1 MLTSVLRRL
10 VASVLD
16 SDSAAQDEDIQRT
29 SLPSSIIIVNKLPS
43 PNKFTERIRHLV
55 QIAIP
60 LSRRIRHP
68 IPWYAHPPRETL
80 ASHAKTIFADLL
92 WTDPFRS
99 LWNTTFKL
107 VFIGTS
113 AYIIY
118 LMLNDYKPTHDPN
131 LDTFRVQYLVAGSAV
146 LGILFPYKYEFSEVG
161 KNHSGRSEGKAR
173 R

>member
-1 MLTSVLRRL
+1 M
-10 VASVLD
+10 
-16 SDSAAQDEDIQRT
+16 
-29 SLPSSIIIVNKLPS
+29 SS
-43 PNKFTERIRHLV
+43 ERIRHLL

-60 LSRRIRHP
+60 LSRRIRYS
-68 IPWYAHPPRETL
+68 IPWYARPPRKIRALHT
-80 ASHAKTIFADLL
+80 KTTFADLL

-146 LGILFPYKYEFSEVG
+146 LGIIFPYKYEFSEVR
-161 KNHSGRSEGKAR
+161 KNQSGQSRGQGR
-173 R
+173 C

>member
-1 MLTSVLRRL
+1 MRPGDLSHLFSILILLHKMKTSSVRSYHRLSSSSSSSRILT
-10 VASVLD
+10 
-16 SDSAAQDEDIQRT
+16 I
-29 SLPSSIIIVNKLPS
+29 SL
-43 PNKFTERIRHLV
+43 ERIRHLLQV
-55 QIAIP
+55 AISLP
-60 LSRRIRHP
+60 RRIRHP
-68 IPWYAHPPRETL
+68 IPWYARLTRRIR
-80 ASHAKTIFADLL
+80 ASHAKTTLADLL

-146 LGILFPYKYEFSEVG
+146 LGIVFPYKYEFSEVG
-161 KNHSGRSEGKAR
+161 KRQSSCSTGERIF
-173 R
+173 

>member
-1 MLTSVLRRL
+1 MLTM
-10 VASVLD
+10 
-16 SDSAAQDEDIQRT
+16 
-29 SLPSSIIIVNKLPS
+29 SL
-43 PNKFTERIRHLV
+43 ERIRHLLQV
-55 QIAIP
+55 AIP
-60 LSRRIRHP
+60 ISRRIRHP
-68 IPWYAHPPRETL
+68 IPWYARPLQQIRV
-80 ASHAKTIFADLL
+80 SHTKTSFADLL

-146 LGILFPYKYEFSEVG
+146 LGIIFPYKYEFSEVRKRQSHNWRG
-161 KNHSGRSEGKAR
+161 EAIF
-173 R
+173 

>member
-1 MLTSVLRRL
+1 MKTSSVCSQHRLLSLLPNSRLLTMS
-10 VASVLD
+10 
-16 SDSAAQDEDIQRT
+16 
-29 SLPSSIIIVNKLPS
+29 K
-43 PNKFTERIRHLV
+43 ERIRHLV
-55 QIAIP
+55 QVAIP
-60 LSRRIRHP
+60 LPRRIRHP
-68 IPWYAHPPRETL
+68 IPWYTRQPFQKYTSHTET
-80 ASHAKTIFADLL
+80 SPTDLL

-146 LGILFPYKYEFSEVG
+146 LGILFPYKYQPAEVG
-161 KNHSGRSEGKAR
+161 NSRNQESGEDKERC
-173 R
+173 

>member
-1 MLTSVLRRL
+1 M
-10 VASVLD
+10 
-16 SDSAAQDEDIQRT
+16 
-29 SLPSSIIIVNKLPS
+29 S
-43 PNKFTERIRHLV
+43 PERIRNLV
-55 QIAIP
+55 QVAIP

-68 IPWYAHPPRETL
+68 IPWYACPPQKTHKPHTKT
-80 ASHAKTIFADLL
+80 ASADLL

-146 LGILFPYKYEFSEVG
+146 LGIIFPYKYEFSEV
-161 KNHSGRSEGKAR
+161 
-173 R
+173 

>member
-1 MLTSVLRRL
+1 MRPGDLSHLFSILILLHKMKTSSVRSYHRLSSTSSSSRILT
-10 VASVLD
+10 
-16 SDSAAQDEDIQRT
+16 T
-29 SLPSSIIIVNKLPS
+29 SL
-43 PNKFTERIRHLV
+43 ERIRHLLQV
-55 QIAIP
+55 AIP
-60 LSRRIRHP
+60 LPRRIRHP
-68 IPWYAHPPRETL
+68 IPWYARPLQQTR
-80 ASHAKTIFADLL
+80 ASHTKTTLADLL

-146 LGILFPYKYEFSEVG
+146 LGIIFPYKYEFSEVR
-161 KNHSGRSEGKAR
+161 KEQSNYR
-173 R
+173 RGETRF

>member
-1 MLTSVLRRL
+1 MKTSSVRFYPRL
-10 VASVLD
+10 LS
-16 SDSAAQDEDIQRT
+16 SS
-29 SLPSSIIIVNKLPS
+29 PSSRILTMS
-43 PNKFTERIRHLV
+43 LERIRHLLQV
-55 QIAIP
+55 AIP
-60 LSRRIRHP
+60 ISRRIRHP
-68 IPWYAHPPRETL
+68 IPWYARPSQRVRV
-80 ASHAKTIFADLL
+80 SHTKTSFADLL

-146 LGILFPYKYEFSEVG
+146 LGIIFPYKYEFSEVRNRQSHNSTG
-161 KNHSGRSEGKAR
+161 EGIF
-173 R
+173 

>member
-1 MLTSVLRRL
+1 MF
-10 VASVLD
+10 
-16 SDSAAQDEDIQRT
+16 
-29 SLPSSIIIVNKLPS
+29 P
-43 PNKFTERIRHLV
+43 ERIRHLV
-55 QIAIP
+55 QVAIP
-60 LSRRIRHP
+60 LSRRIRYS
-68 IPWYAHPPRETL
+68 IPGYDRPSQTL
-80 ASHAKTIFADLL
+80 RASHAKTIFADLL

-146 LGILFPYKYEFSEVG
+146 LGIIFPYKYEFSEVG
-161 KNHSGRSEGKAR
+161 KNQSGQSREQGR
-173 R
+173 C